1 MTLLTRLPRNGD
13 FMQADD
19 QEDENLYLL
28 SRYFE
33 YQQLERIRE
42 SKQLESSM
50 KKLVKKVDRGAEK
63 IIQQENRPKSARPID
78 AQDQKVIEAH
88 KQQMQQIFSKG
99 YLPTAREEHKIP
111 IGPYFRGVE

>member
-42 SKQLESSM
+42 S
-50 KKLVKKVDRGAEK
+50 
-63 IIQQENRPKSARPID
+63 
-78 AQDQKVIEAH
+78 
-88 KQQMQQIFSKG
+88 
-99 YLPTAREEHKIP
+99 
-111 IGPYFRGVE
+111 